1 MSKTLNVK
9 WKLILT
15 CTVRR
20 VWGSSMLSVNP
31 FTINFHSPSIR
42 QYEFRHVPPTCYWDG
57 RGLVLRVLY
66 CTWRHVCLRKNIHTT
81 QLIKSILPRGLA
93 LSCNPSYTWKART
106 VGWLETERVIT
117 PFCGR
122 LIRPPNLRR
131 PTEEVRHLWR
141 EEARLHAVTTTEVR
155 VGVGFPSQRSKT
167 QCRPSSQYCNCTKP
181 VKNPIQKSV

>member
-66 CTWRHVCLRKNIHTT
+66 CTWGHVCLRKNIHTT

-93 LSCNPSYTWKART
+93 LSCNPSYTWEART
-106 VGWLETERVIT
+106 LGWLETERVIT
-117 PFCGR
+117 PGGR
-122 LIRPPNLRR
+122 NSVAALYGRPTWEGQPRRSDTCDERR
-131 PTEEVRHLWR
+131 PGCML
-141 EEARLHAVTTTEVR
+141 
-155 VGVGFPSQRSKT
+155 
-167 QCRPSSQYCNCTKP
+167 
-181 VKNPIQKSV
+181 